1 MSNKKYLA
9 QKTVS
14 PVVVE
19 NHVAIPVKDSHFKN
33 LCKNLKKIR
42 NLKGVLGYI
51 VRNAV
56 SAEIDLQEPEKLV
69 EYALFTSQLVDSSQE
84 IAEALKLGDII
95 TTLAQ
100 GKDIKVVNL
109 VKKVIKINVFMENK
123 VDHLKIIEKI
133 SL

>member
-1 MSNKKYLA
+1 MANKKNLA
-9 QKTVS
+9 QETDS

-19 NHVAIPVKDSHFKN
+19 NQVAIPIEDSNFKN
-33 LCKNLKKIR
+33 LSKNLKKIR

-51 VRNAV
+51 IRNGV

-69 EYALFTSQLVDSSQE
+69 EYALFTSQLVDSSKE
-84 IAEALKLGDII
+84 IAEIFNLGDII

-100 GKDIKVVNL
+100 FKEIKVANL
-109 VKKVIKINVFMENK
+109 VQKEITINLFMENK
-123 VDHLKIIEKI
+123 VDHMKIIEKI

>member
-1 MSNKKYLA
+1 MANKKHLA
-9 QKTVS
+9 QETAS
-14 PVVVE
+14 PVIVE
-19 NHVAIPVKDSHFKN
+19 NQFAIPVEDSNFKN

-51 VRNAV
+51 VRNGV
-56 SAEIDLQEPEKLV
+56 SAEIDLKEPEKLL

-84 IAEALKLGDII
+84 IAETLNLGDII

-109 VKKVIKINVFMENK
+109 IKKEIIINVFMEKN
-123 VDHLKIIEKI
+123 VDHMKIIEKI
-133 SL
+133 SP